1 MSHLRNISKIFARNR
16 DELVPKKTR
25 TNMSHFDDAALPAIC
40 LPRLRLHYSSFSP
53 SGGQAQW
60 WAEQRVAVRRS
71 QSVGKQ
77 WLYPPLVRFSTGEFQ
92 LFTLMVADGRGEGDG
107 ARSRGRSLA
116 SSGADER
123 GRSLASSG
131 MDRDRHARG
140 HLRRLASVV
149 FGFGTRWNVIVLS
162 LIFHMEPS
170 QLAIWLRVQSHLCS
184 VVWIEGVE

>member
-1 MSHLRNISKIFARNR
+1 
-16 DELVPKKTR
+16 
-25 TNMSHFDDAALPAIC
+25 MSHFDDVALPAIC

-131 MDRDRHARG
+131 MDRARHLGCVWFRDKVECDRLIVDFSH
-140 HLRRLASVV
+140 
-149 FGFGTRWNVIVLS
+149 GTI
-162 LIFHMEPS
+162 P
-170 QLAIWLRVQSHLCS
+170 A
-184 VVWIEGVE
+184 WIEGVECFLTSLSSS